1 MDSTGLSSAAAAL
14 WAPSSATTCLLSS
27 TAIPL
32 VFTSCAA
39 VSSSPSP
46 ASPSLSSQRR
56 PILLTFLL
64 MVQLTVRS
72 SIIRSPAPSRT
83 RHSEPGPRKL
93 SRFVSSWPAY
103 SSSLF
108 SPSFHTEHDEPTCSR
123 RLGTAFVPANSP
135 RPFDRCVTP
144 VANSHVD

>member
-46 ASPSLSSQRR
+46 ASPSLSSPKETHPTDVSPHGSIDRQIEYHPIPSAKPHASQRA
-56 PILLTFLL
+56 
-64 MVQLTVRS
+64 RS
-72 SIIRSPAPSRT
+72 SEI
-83 RHSEPGPRKL
+83 
-93 SRFVSSWPAY
+93 VSICLLLAGVFIVPF
-103 SSSLF
+103 L
-108 SPSFHTEHDEPTCSR
+108 PSFHTEHDEPTCSR
-123 RLGTAFVPANSP
+123 RLGTAFVPSNSP

>member
-108 SPSFHTEHDEPTCSR
+108 SPLFTQSTMNQRVLADWGLLLFPRILHDPSI
-123 RLGTAFVPANSP
+123 AA
-135 RPFDRCVTP
+135 
-144 VANSHVD
+144 